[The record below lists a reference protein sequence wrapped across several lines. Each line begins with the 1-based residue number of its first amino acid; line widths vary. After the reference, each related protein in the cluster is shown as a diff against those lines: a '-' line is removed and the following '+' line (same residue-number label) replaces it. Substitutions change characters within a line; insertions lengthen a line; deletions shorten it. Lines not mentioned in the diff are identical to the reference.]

1 MSNKLSRKPTVHSK
15 SFSDFMNQFIEET
28 DRAAVILGAAKIDM
42 LLLQILD
49 KFFLPTPNAEDDL
62 LEGDAPLGT
71 FSARIKACNRL
82 GLIDAQF
89 AKLLNTFRRLRNG
102 FAHEVTHADLS
113 SGSARD
119 RVASLA
125 EPFNDVEFFQRLLS
139 QVASATDRPA
149 HDPGVIFRAVLAL
162 FHIHLMAVH
171 DDMEDRPSQP
181 EHGIVDYCKAAKA
194 PAQKSNAAGIGG

>member
-1 MSNKLSRKPTVHSK
+1 MSSQRQRKRTILSG
-15 SFSDFMNQFIEET
+15 SFAEFMNQFIEET

-49 KFFLPTPNAEDDL
+49 KYFLPNPNSDDDL
-62 LEGDAPLGT
+62 LEGDSPLGT
-71 FSARIKACNRL
+71 FSSRIKACHRL

-102 FAHEVTHADLS
+102 FAHEITHADLS

-119 RVASLA
+119 RVAALA
-125 EPFNDVEFFQRLLS
+125 EPFTEIEYFQGLVG
-139 QVASATDRPA
+139 QVASATKRPTDDA
-149 HDPGVIFRAVLAL
+149 GVVFRAVLAL

-171 DDMEDRPSQP
+171 DDIDDRPSPP
-181 EHGIVDYCKAAKA
+181 ERGIVDFTKSAKTPKSTSP
-194 PAQKSNAAGIGG
+194 PAGDA